1 MNDEAIKGAAPTASD
16 DSRCAPEFV
25 QPFAKPAGRK
35 LSRRNA
41 LTIGALSAVAF
52 SALGVSSGVNAAY
65 AASYP
70 SWDDVQK
77 AKNNEAAK
85 SGEITRI
92 ESLIQTLTQNAIAA
106 ERAAQAAGD
115 EFFEAQQA
123 FFDQAAKADDLQAQA
138 DAQSKLA
145 DDSARKAGQV
155 ATKLYRNGGDDAALQ
170 LFFSGSAV
178 NADDLLARLGT
189 MDKLLEYNR
198 TVYDNATAARD
209 SAQAL
214 SDQAKTARDER
225 DRLQK
230 IAEEKMIKA
239 QQAADAAQAA
249 LDEKQNNLATLQAQL
264 AALKDNTAKTVAA
277 YQEGE
282 RIRKAEEE
290 RRRKAEAERRRREAE
305 AARKA
310 AEEAAKNNNS
320 GGGGGGSGASTGG
333 GGSSSGGGGS
343 SSGGGGGGGGAWRR
357 PHGGRIASGYG
368 PRPVVCSNGKC
379 GSGYH
384 RGLDFA
390 NGCGAPIFAAAAGT
404 VTYAGW
410 YGGYG
415 NYIRIGHAGGSATGY
430 AHISSYAV
438 RQGARVSAGQVI
450 AYAGNTGNSLGCHLH
465 FEVYAYGGTT
475 NPYTWLSARGAL

>member
-1 MNDEAIKGAAPTASD
+1 MNDEAIQGAAPTASAE
-16 DSRCAPEFV
+16 SRCAPEFV
-25 QPFAKPAGRK
+25 QPFAKRQGPK
-35 LSRRNA
+35 LTRRNA

-52 SALGVSSGVNAAY
+52 SALGVSAGVNAAF

-77 AKNNEAAK
+77 AKKNEAAK
-85 SGEITRI
+85 AGEITRI
-92 ESLIQTLTQNAIAA
+92 EGLIQTLTQNAIAA
-106 ERAAQAAGD
+106 EQAAQVAGD
-115 EFFEAQQA
+115 EFYEAQQA
-123 FFDQAAKADDLQAQA
+123 YFDQAAKADDLQAQA
-138 DAQSKLA
+138 DEQSKLA
-145 DDSARKAGQV
+145 DESARKAGQV

-170 LFFSGSAV
+170 LFFSGSAG

-198 TVYDNATAARD
+198 SVYDNATAARD

-249 LDEKQNNLATLQAQL
+249 LDEKQNYLGTLQAQL

-282 RIRKAEEE
+282 RVRKAEEE
-290 RRRKAEAERRRREAE
+290 RRRKAEEERRRREAE

-310 AEEAAKNNNS
+310 AEEAAKNNNN
-320 GGGGGGSGASTGG
+320 GGGGAPA
-333 GGSSSGGGGS
+333 SGG
-343 SSGGGGGGGGAWRR
+343 SSGGGGGGGSSSGWRR

-390 NGCGAPIFAAAAGT
+390 NGCGAPIFAAASGT

-415 NYIRIGHAGGSATGY
+415 NYIRIAHANGVATGY

-438 RQGARVSAGQVI
+438 RRGAHVSAGQVI

-475 NPYTWLSARGAL
+475 NPYTWLAARGAL